1 MYTLSTLPG
10 DDVRQI
16 MWRFSDRFDLQMVV
30 QSARQI
36 ARGTVATLV
45 AEGARHTHEWTE
57 HKAQL
62 LEAFDQSGLT
72 SLFMDPHQGGFI
84 EGPKNLALALV
95 AFELSWVDGGSA
107 TCSLASN
114 LALAPI
120 HEKGTREQRDFY
132 MHRATPPQ
140 PGEDREIWRGA
151 FALTEPLPYVG
162 VDTGVLVGKVRVD
175 EWKDGEEPML
185 HVEKR
190 GRFITNMDF
199 AHFVTAA
206 VDSADER
213 IQGSCMITL
222 QADDPGSFDRGAPT
236 LKMCHQLS
244 STRDPIITVKVPA
257 SRIIGGYEIKDGV
270 IVPKYSHSEII
281 GAVFHRTRIPVGLM
295 TTAKL
300 LSAVEPVIRYQRSR
314 FRGGDASGPGSPKFE
329 MGLQQ
334 KEDAQQRLV
343 DIWAMGEAGASLG
356 FGAARMADTFDPVE
370 KQKEALLEEQ
380 GCTGPRKQMAALKKK
395 QTETLEYVDLLF
407 ADPADKAAN
416 QARLDELEADTL
428 VRFSYLDAVLGV
440 TIPATKVWN
449 TGSGA
454 NTLREAISLMGGY
467 GITEDC
473 PGFLMYKWADSQLEA
488 TYEGPEAVQRMHLTV
503 TMGNPVFLAVLGKWA
518 DKLDA
523 SDRPGA
529 AALDAAIRAWLWAYE
544 FLDSAKDAEGKKL
557 LHRKRQGVT
566 FPLADALC
574 WLVAAASLF
583 DDVDALI
590 ENGPMNPTVAEGLE
604 GLVGFY
610 TDLAFVQAARAA
622 GEAGRILAE
631 LVYGYGAQADTS
643 AFAAL
648 RAEIDANLAGA
659 RLAKDRAGEAL
670 TQVMI
675 PEALDY
681 PM

>member
-1 MYTLSTLPG
+1 MYTLNTLPG

-16 MWRFSDRFDLQMVV
+16 MWRFADRFDLQMVV

-36 ARGTVATLV
+36 ARGTVAGLV
-45 AEGARHTHEWTE
+45 AQGVRASHEWNE
-57 HKAQL
+57 QKDQL

-120 HEKGTREQRDFY
+120 HEKGTPEQRDYY
-132 MHRATPPQ
+132 MHKATPPQ

-206 VDSADER
+206 VDSTDDR

-222 QADDPGSFDRGAPT
+222 QADDPGTFDRGAPT

-244 STRDPIITVKVPA
+244 STRDPIISVKVPA

-270 IVPKYSHSEII
+270 IIPKYSHAEII

-300 LSAVEPVIRYQRSR
+300 LSAIEPVIRYHRTR

-334 KEDAQQRLV
+334 KEDTRQRLV
-343 DIWAMGEAGASLG
+343 DIWAAGEAGASLG
-356 FGAARMADTFDPVE
+356 FSAARMADDFDPIE
-370 KQKEALLEEQ
+370 KQKEALLAEQ
-380 GCTGPRKQMAALKKK
+380 GCEGPRKQMAALKKK
-395 QTETLEYVDLLF
+395 QPETLEYVDLLF
-407 ADPADKAAN
+407 AEGAD
-416 QARLDELEADTL
+416 QSRLAELESDPL
-428 VRFSYLDAVLGV
+428 VRFSYLDAVLNV
-440 TIPATKVWN
+440 TIPATKLWN
-449 TGSGA
+449 TGVGA
-454 NTLREAISLMGGY
+454 TFLREAISLMGGY

-473 PGFLMYKWADSQLEA
+473 PGFLMHKWADAQLEA

-503 TMGNPVFLAVLGKWA
+503 TMSNPVFLAVLKNKA
-518 DKLDA
+518 DQLEA
-523 SDRPGA
+523 SGRPGA
-529 AALDAAIRAWLWAYE
+529 AALADGLRTWLWTQD
-544 FLDSAKDAEGKKL
+544 FLAKAKDADGKKL
-557 LHRKRQGVT
+557 LHRKRQGVS

-574 WLVAAASLF
+574 WLVAAVTF
-583 DDVDALI
+583 MDDVAALI
-590 ENGPMNPTVAEGLE
+590 EQGPMNPTVAEGLE
-604 GLVGFY
+604 GLSGFY
-610 TDLAFVQAARAA
+610 NDLGFVQAARST

-631 LVYGYGAQADTS
+631 LVYGFEAQGDT
-643 AFAAL
+643 APFAAL
-648 RAEIDANLAGA
+648 RAATDAKLAGS
-659 RLAKDRAGEAL
+659 RLAKDRAAEAL
-670 TQVMI
+670 AGVMI

-681 PM
+681 PL